1 MDIHE
6 SAVTCCLYVADCP
19 GDLIPALYSVGAQ
32 GHTGFSKREWPI
44 NGGQW
49 GSLAPSYAEIIVTGH
64 VDGTVK
70 FWDTSSL
77 SLQVLYRL
85 KTSKVFEKSRTKT
98 LRQDGEVATS
108 VVVGS
113 EPGKQHL
120 AVKQLAMCPENR
132 LLAIAGASGHVILFK
147 FRRQEVSHETIVSLQ
162 RHLSSFKN
170 TVIVDYKCFS
180 FITYK
185 VLGVPLFFETTEEP
199 QGSPSFGPGTANLE
213 FCLRKVS
220 WQ

>member
-1 MDIHE
+1 MLLQNDLVIVDLLTPGFPCFENPYPMDIHE

-85 KTSKVFEKSRTKT
+85 KTSKVFEKSRSKT
-98 LRQDGEVATS
+98 LRPDGEVSSSA
-108 VVVGS
+108 VLVGA

-120 AVKQLAMCPENR
+120 AIKQLAMCPENR
-132 LLAIAGASGHVILFK
+132 LLAIAGASGHVALFK
-147 FRRQEVSHETIVSLQ
+147 FRRQEVSL
-162 RHLSSFKN
+162 
-170 TVIVDYKCFS
+170 
-180 FITYK
+180 
-185 VLGVPLFFETTEEP
+185 ETTVRI
-199 QGSPSFGPGTANLE
+199 S
-213 FCLRKVS
+213 
-220 WQ
+220 

>member
-6 SAVTCCLYVADCP
+6 SAVTCCLYIADCP

-32 GHTGFSKREWPI
+32 GHSGFSKREWPI

-49 GSLAPSYAEIIVTGH
+49 GSLAPSYAEMIVTGH

-98 LRQDGEVATS
+98 LRPDGELATA
-108 VVVGS
+108 VLVGS
-113 EPGKQHL
+113 QPGKQHL
-120 AVKQLAMCPENR
+120 AIKQLAMCPENR

-147 FRRQEVSHETIVSLQ
+147 FRRQEVSQETIVSRHQ
-162 RHLSSFKN
+162 RFDLTAFQ
-170 TVIVDYKCFS
+170 FS
-180 FITYK
+180 F
-185 VLGVPLFFETTEEP
+185 LFFCLDFVFFF
-199 QGSPSFGPGTANLE
+199 SF
-213 FCLRKVS
+213 S
-220 WQ
+220 